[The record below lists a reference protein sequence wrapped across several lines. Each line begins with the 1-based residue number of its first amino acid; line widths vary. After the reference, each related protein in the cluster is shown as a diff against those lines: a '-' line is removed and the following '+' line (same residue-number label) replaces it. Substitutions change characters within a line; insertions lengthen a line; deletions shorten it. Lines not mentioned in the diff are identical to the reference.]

1 MPKNSI
7 VAFQNFRPHVPSFPA
22 PSDSE
27 IWSPYFATVEANM
40 YISERMMKT
49 APTFSSHLIPSK
61 PKMDRS
67 V

>member
-40 YISERMMKT
+40 
-49 APTFSSHLIPSK
+49 
-61 PKMDRS
+61 
-67 V
+67 